1 MAEFNRVFRVQGMD
15 SNASPRFQMV
25 PVGRSRFV
33 ALHDGAGMTVT
44 NLNPLACTLTEIRES
59 QLPSDDRAPSSAG
72 DRYFRIEGLAKGGAL
87 LMATGGSL
95 IPLFLEVAVKE
106 KRQQLITFNF
116 LSDNAGHR
124 TTRPA
129 ANVGQWMPTLN
140 YIWRRQANV
149 ELVNHGIRTTRIA
162 QNLGA
167 TIMVPAD
174 NSLDATFNL
183 IGSAGDSGADLNVFF
198 VWDLQQTGSTGDLD
212 AFTSIGTAGSGSPG
226 TCLFEDSAGAGQ
238 PISLAHEVGHH
249 LGLNHDT
256 HRRIDL
262 MWPTTGERGFN
273 LTKDDVN
280 AANP

>member
-1 MAEFNRVFRVQGMD
+1 
-15 SNASPRFQMV
+15 MV

-33 ALHDGAGMTVT
+33 ALHDGAGVTVT

-59 QLPSDDRAPSSAG
+59 QLPSDERASSSAG
-72 DRYFRIEGLAKGGAL
+72 DRYFRIEGRAKGGAL

-106 KRQQLITFNF
+106 KRQQLIAFNF
-116 LSDNAGHR
+116 LRDNAGHR

-149 ELVNHGIRTTRIA
+149 ELVNHGIRTPRIA

-167 TIMVPAD
+167 TIRVPAD

-183 IGSAGDSGADLNVFF
+183 IGSAGDSSVDLNVFC
-198 VWDLQQTGSTGDLD
+198 VWVLQQTGSTGDLD

-226 TCLFEDSAGAGQ
+226 TCQALAEALTDESYDIRGRAASALYWRCDR
-238 PISLAHEVGHH
+238 S
-249 LGLNHDT
+249 
-256 HRRIDL
+256 
-262 MWPTTGERGFN
+262 
-273 LTKDDVN
+273 
-280 AANP
+280 AAAKFTAQLCR